1 MSDSARDQV
10 IADFEEKLFDTALGT
25 DHAYR
30 KLNHLIN
37 FDTMAAELQKLYS
50 NLGQPGIPPVRGL
63 KALLLQFWE
72 DYSDREME
80 AGVRENL
87 AIRWFCGFS
96 LTEKTPDHSY
106 FGKFRK
112 RIGTT
117 YLANMFNAINE
128 RLQKEGLFG
137 NIFYFI
143 DASTIITKSALWE
156 ERDRAIKD
164 GHDKLN
170 NVIVSEYAA
179 DNQARWGA
187 KSKNN
192 IWFGYK
198 RHNAVDMRFGLISN
212 VAVTPANTPDYKAV
226 KDICPTQGLVFMDKG
241 YDYAEADAW
250 VRANG
255 CVPATL
261 RKNNN
266 KEKNHDLDCWRS
278 GIRMPFESTFSK
290 QRKRAKYRGQTK
302 VTFQCYVEAMVY
314 NLKKAVRLLPRLTQ
328 MET

>member
-1 MSDSARDQV
+1 MSVSAQNKV
-10 IADFEEKLFDTALGT
+10 VADFEKKLFNSALGT

-30 KLNHLIN
+30 KLNRLIN
-37 FDTMAAELQKLYS
+37 FNEIAVTLQATYS
-50 NLGQPGIPPVRGL
+50 HLGQPGIPAVRGL
-63 KALLLQFWE
+63 KAMLLQFWE

-80 AGVRENL
+80 AAVRENL

-112 RIGTT
+112 RIGTK
-117 YLANMFNAINE
+117 YLADMFNSINE

-143 DASTIITKSALWE
+143 DASTIISKSALWE

-170 NVIVSEYAA
+170 NLIVKEYAS
-179 DNQARWGA
+179 DKEARWGA
-187 KSKNN
+187 KSKKN

-198 RHNAVDMRFGLISN
+198 RHTSVDMRYGLITKTTIS
-212 VAVTPANTPDYKAV
+212 PANVLDYQV
-226 KDICPTQGLVFMDKG
+226 IEQICPEQGYLFMDKL
-241 YDYAEADAW
+241 YDTKATDRK
-250 VRANG
+250 VMGSG
-255 CVPATL
+255 CSPGTI

-266 KEKNHDLDCWRS
+266 PNKNRDLDRWRS
-278 GIRMPFESTFSK
+278 SIRMPYEGIFSK
-290 QRKRAKYRGQTK
+290 LSKRARYKGKTK
-302 VTFQCYVEAMVY
+302 VAFQNFGESICY
-314 NLKKAVRLLPRLTQ
+314 NLKKALQYLPLAAYN
-328 MET
+328 